1 MENMWCMVINIDFTS
16 LESVSFF
23 LFSELPFT
31 GAWWP
36 GSPGTNTLLLAL
48 TIGVFTWNRSFTFMT
63 WVRVKAVYRGEP
75 AHTIRLFGL
84 DDGLQETEFELV
96 TLETV
101 VSRERDKLVWTSRV
115 KHTCLSA
122 VLISCKEWAGR
133 RQVNETSN
141 IFLQRRPNLQK
152 VWVLDNKSQSKTENE
167 FKSLHCRRSTELHR
181 LKTSKT
187 KIYKWHNAM
196 YLKTHY
202 FNNTVLV
209 AVHSAVTH
217 EYNLAMSVIQ
227 WADCCPGKT
236 AARSVLIV

>member
-1 MENMWCMVINIDFTS
+1 MNNLCVIMSSSVLWYHSDLGHQSETWVGIFNILCPQEQNIWDGKYVVQCMWCVVINIDATS

-63 WVRVKAVYRGEP
+63 WVTVKVVYRGEP

-84 DDGLQETEFELV
+84 DDGLEEIEFELV

-141 IFLQRRPNLQK
+141 IFLQRRPNLEK
-152 VWVLDNKSQSKTENE
+152 VWVLDNKSLSKTETE
-167 FKSLHCRRSTELHR
+167 FKSLHSRRSTELR
-181 LKTSKT
+181 LKT
-187 KIYKWHNAM
+187 
-196 YLKTHY
+196 
-202 FNNTVLV
+202 
-209 AVHSAVTH
+209 
-217 EYNLAMSVIQ
+217 
-227 WADCCPGKT
+227 
-236 AARSVLIV
+236 